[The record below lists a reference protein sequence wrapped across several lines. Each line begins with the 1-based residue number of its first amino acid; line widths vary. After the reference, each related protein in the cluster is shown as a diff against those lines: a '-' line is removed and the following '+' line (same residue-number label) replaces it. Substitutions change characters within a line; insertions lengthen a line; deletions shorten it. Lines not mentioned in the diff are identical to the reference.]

1 MPPVP
6 TSATPWQV
14 PAGWQLVRALPPPH
28 PTRAPAGVVV
38 AVTDMTGS
46 AAGRRATWA
55 PLLRR
60 VGLLLAAVGLLAAST
75 PTP

>member
-46 AAGRRATWA
+46 AAAGRRATWA

-75 PTP
+75 P